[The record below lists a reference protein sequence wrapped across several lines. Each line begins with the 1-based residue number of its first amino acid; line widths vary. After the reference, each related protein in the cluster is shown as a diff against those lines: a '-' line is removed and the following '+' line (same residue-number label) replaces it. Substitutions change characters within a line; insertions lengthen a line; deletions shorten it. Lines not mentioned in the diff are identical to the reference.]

1 MDNLNHGNE
10 SDAIREKANA
20 LKEMVMQNAES
31 SATGGGHLP
40 PMRKKRGERKTHAIF
55 EKAVTRSRMTA
66 DEYRAALV
74 AEAEAKAKE
83 EARLAAEAKAKE
95 EAMAMEALKRQAEA
109 EAKAQAEEIE
119 RLKAQAEADAAAREE
134 ELARVRAEAEEEAKR
149 QAEEAARIAR
159 EEAEE
164 AARKAR
170 EEAMEAEK
178 TPDIAEQADDE
189 SESFEAVDDIFDNSE
204 EESAELTPS
213 DDQIETEV
221 PDEDVYD
228 LDNASLEPVH
238 DDESVAFDEEKPVFD
253 EDEPPVPQ
261 ESTPVFEE
269 EKPVFEESAPVF
281 DEEKPVFEEE
291 DVVEFEEETVFE
303 EETPIFEEQEM
314 EQSDDDTIYADDAD
328 SADQANATEPDDF
341 GFAID
346 TMTKSEAATELKY
359 DHAAFRT
366 HRKHHEPV
374 KTTNIPWV
382 IPGNVQD
389 NTVSEETQE
398 SVSEPQVVEE
408 VAGPEESPAVQ
419 APIEAES
426 RSEREER
433 DVLSLLDEYE
443 EKGEAVFEKESVVD
457 TKVETDQLQE
467 SAPDS
472 ADQGELE
479 DKVDELFEIGD
490 EIDTKDD
497 LKEELVSSEA
507 LNADAVSANTLF
519 ETEEMVE
526 KSPAKD
532 DFKDDDLFETETVDD
547 ASSKPA
553 VESTAIKS
561 DERFEE
567 TLFTEMKDL
576 PESNDDLFET
586 ESIDTLDD
594 QTSTR
599 EETKPA
605 DDVFEKED
613 IVSDDAK
620 AGEAAAS
627 AAAPAESFDDLF
639 EEEAITDKPSVDDTD
654 RFDTKPIADK
664 VSALFDEDSASDK
677 QDDLF
682 TEEIVD
688 ETVEEKQDDLKT
700 EAPEAVEKP
709 AVEEEP
715 KATESPAAEK
725 PTVPMLDEL
734 FDLDDHIADPTPV
747 DNKKAAP
754 ALEKKEAPKPIEK
767 PKTDVSDDDVE
778 LEMVDLDNLTVNRVV
793 DNGAGDTRTP
803 SEILT
808 DDDADKIEAV
818 DLSAPQAKPVQKVNI
833 DQLNSLDD
841 LFSVE
846 TVPEKVEPKV
856 KTVTEKIV
864 PGKTADDDALFE
876 TETITPGSRTAPL
889 PNLDPKAT
897 TPLEKQDM
905 SAQSKVSKAFDALF
919 EEDEA

>member
-40 PMRKKRGERKTHAIF
+40 PIRKKRGERKTHAIF

-119 RLKAQAEADAAAREE
+119 RLKAQAAADAAAREE

-178 TPDIAEQADDE
+178 TPDIVDQTDDE
-189 SESFEAVDDIFDNSE
+189 SESFEAVDDIFDNPE
-204 EESAELTPS
+204 EESAEIKSS

-228 LDNASLEPVH
+228 LDNTSLEPVH
-238 DDESVAFDEEKPVFD
+238 DDESVALDEEKPVFD
-253 EDEPPVPQ
+253 EDVPPVPQ

-328 SADQANATEPDDF
+328 SADQADETEPDDF

-366 HRKHHEPV
+366 RRKHHEPV

-382 IPGNVQD
+382 IPGNVQE
-389 NTVSEETQE
+389 NTVPEETQE
-398 SVSEPQVVEE
+398 ITPEPQVVEE
-408 VAGPEESPAVQ
+408 VAKPEESPAVQ
-419 APIEAES
+419 APIKAES

-443 EKGEAVFEKESVVD
+443 AKGEEVFEEESVAD
-457 TKVETDQLQE
+457 TKDETAEPQE
-467 SAPDS
+467 SASDS
-472 ADQGELE
+472 ADQGKLE
-479 DKVDELFEIGD
+479 NKVDELFEIDD

-497 LKEELVSSEA
+497 LKEELVSSET

-532 DFKDDDLFETETVDD
+532 DFKDDDLFETETVND
-547 ASSKPA
+547 ASTKPA

-586 ESIDTLDD
+586 ESIDTPDD
-594 QTSTR
+594 QTTSR

-605 DDVFEKED
+605 DSVFEKED
-613 IVSDDAK
+613 IVSDEAK
-620 AGEAAAS
+620 AGEATAS

-639 EEEAITDKPSVDDTD
+639 EEEAIADKPSVDDTD

-688 ETVEEKQDDLKT
+688 EKPDDLKT
-700 EAPEAVEKP
+700 EASKAAEKP
-709 AVEEEP
+709 VAEVESQ
-715 KATESPAAEK
+715 ATESPAAEK

-747 DNKKAAP
+747 DNKQTAP
-754 ALEKKEAPKPIEK
+754 ASEKKEMSKPIEK

-818 DLSAPQAKPVQKVNI
+818 DLSAPKVQSTQKVNI

-846 TVPEKVEPKV
+846 TVPEKAEPKV

-864 PGKTADDDALFE
+864 PGQTVDDDALFE